1 MVMMDEKIFS
11 LSLTG
16 YYEQIVRGNIDEASR
31 IKEEVFRKGIDLV
44 VKR

>member
-16 YYEQIVRGNIDEASR
+16 YYGQVVKGNTEEADR
-31 IKEEVFRKGIDLV
+31 IKEEVFRV
-44 VKR
+44 V